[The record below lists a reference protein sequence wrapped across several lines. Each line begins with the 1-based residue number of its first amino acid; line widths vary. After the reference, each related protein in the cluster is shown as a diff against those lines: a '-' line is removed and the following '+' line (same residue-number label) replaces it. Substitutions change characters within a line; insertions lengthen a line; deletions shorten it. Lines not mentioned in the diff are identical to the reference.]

1 MLIKADTYKNNNA
14 IPIHYWTGKS
24 SYDTIKKPKSEME
37 SDHKKEGIVVK
48 TTKAEPIMTG
58 WRRMFVKV
66 YTDEGHEI
74 ALALMVRCLR
84 GMLN

>member
-1 MLIKADTYKNNNA
+1 M
-14 IPIHYWTGKS
+14 
-24 SYDTIKKPKSEME
+24 
-37 SDHKKEGIVVK
+37 K

-58 WRRMFVKV
+58 WRRTFGKV
-66 YTDEGHEI
+66 YTGEGHEI